1 MAHLDGIRGW
11 AALFVLLHHLAL
23 TFEPSWFS
31 DGSPGALGP
40 LSFLI
45 DGSLAVDIF
54 FILSGIVLAA
64 ATDSARQ
71 GLRRFSFLGLMAKR
85 WLRLAL
91 PIIVVG
97 AFAWLMFRSHGN
109 LAPQAGRVAESSWAT
124 GLYPKG
130 YHPSLGN
137 VLWEAAFGAFM
148 GRETPFHNPVLWT
161 IRVEFPGSA
170 IVFAL
175 CLLFPGRKARI
186 AASLVAAAALLR
198 ASFWLL
204 NFCALFPVGIVL
216 WELIKLQ
223 SAARE
228 RDAASRRG
236 DLALDLAGLAM
247 ALFGLV
253 LLPTLDLVPAAS
265 QSQQKLAAVAGD
277 FGLQHVSAWSIR
289 AALIVAGVCLSPTA
303 MRALSGSV
311 SLFLG
316 RISFSVYL
324 AHSLVLISLG
334 ALTYLTL
341 YPDLGPIPSEAI
353 AAVAVVLVSLAV
365 GWCLHRWVE
374 RPAMHLAAKA
384 GAATDRWWHAGKVTV
399 SEAMEEAA
407 RLQSSR

>member
-11 AALFVLLHHLAL
+11 AALFVVLHHVAL
-23 TFEPSWFS
+23 TFEPAWFS
-31 DGSPGALGP
+31 DGSPAALGP

-45 DGSLAVDIF
+45 DGSLAVDTF

-64 ATDSARQ
+64 ATDSARD
-71 GLRRFSFLGLMAKR
+71 GFRNFSFLGLMAKR

-91 PIIVVG
+91 PIVVVAG
-97 AFAWLMFRSHGN
+97 FAWLMFRGHGN
-109 LAPQAGRVAESSWAT
+109 LAPQAGRVADSSWAT

-130 YHPSLGN
+130 YHPSLRS
-137 VLWEAAFGAFM
+137 VLWEAAYGAFM

-175 CLLFPGRKARI
+175 CLLFRGRKARI
-186 AASLVAAAALLR
+186 AAALVAAALLLQ
-198 ASFWLL
+198 APFWLL

-216 WELIKLQ
+216 WEMVKRQ
-223 SAARE
+223 SGGRA
-228 RDAASRRG
+228 DGDGSRRG
-236 DLALDLAGLAM
+236 DLALDLVGLAM

-265 QSQQKLAAVAGD
+265 QSQQKLASVAGD
-277 FGLQHVSAWSIR
+277 FGMQHVSSWSIR
-289 AALIVAGVCLSPTA
+289 AALIIAGVCLSPTA

-316 RISFSVYL
+316 RISFSIYL
-324 AHSLVLISLG
+324 AHCLVLISLG

-353 AAVAVVLVSLAV
+353 ATVAVVLVSLVV
-365 GWCLHRWVE
+365 GWGLHRWVE
-374 RPAMHLAAKA
+374 RPAMHIAAKA
-384 GAATDRWWHAGKVTV
+384 GAALDRWWHEGKVTL
-399 SEAMEEAA
+399 SEVAEV
-407 RLQSSR
+407 RRQSSR